1 MSIETVTTLAN
12 AVKTYYE
19 RKLLERLK
27 PNYLHGMFAQG
38 GAVKELPNG
47 SGKTV
52 EWRRYS
58 NLAAATTALTEGVT
72 PDGNNHTVTLVTA
85 TPSQYGD
92 YITYSDV
99 LDLVS
104 IDPFLATTAEIFG
117 DQAGNTL
124 DQVCRDVLVA
134 GTNVQ
139 YADAVGG
146 RSSVDTTNKLDA
158 TEILK
163 AVRNLSTNNVPKI
176 PDEFGGSYMAIVH
189 PNASYDIRQDSTW
202 IAADEYA
209 GSGKIFSGEL
219 GRLFGVRFIESSNA
233 KVFTGAGVGGAVDV
247 YATLIMGRDA
257 YGKCAFPGQS
267 QVEFFVK
274 PPGSSGSADPMNQR
288 GTIAWKVSE
297 KTKILE
303 EARIRRIEHAVST

>member
-1 MSIETVTTLAN
+1 MAVETVTTLAN
-12 AVKTYYE
+12 AVKTFYE
-19 RKLLERLK
+19 RQLLDRLI
-27 PNYLHGMFAQG
+27 PRYVHGMFAQG
-38 GAVKELPNG
+38 GAVKEIPGG

-58 NLAAATTALTEGVT
+58 NLTAATTPLTEGTT
-72 PDGNNHTVTLVTA
+72 PGGNNHTVTLVTA

-92 YITYSDV
+92 FITYSDV
-99 LDLVS
+99 LDLVM
-104 IDPFLATTAEIFG
+104 IDPFLATTAQIFG
-117 DQAGNTL
+117 DQAGDTL

-139 YADAVGG
+139 YADAVAN
-146 RSSVDTTNKLDA
+146 RASVDTTNKLDA
-158 TEILK
+158 AEVLK
-163 AVRNLSTNNVPKI
+163 AVRALEAANVPKI

-189 PNASYDIRQDSTW
+189 PNAAYDIRLDSTW
-202 IAADEYA
+202 SDADEYA

-219 GRLFGVRFIESSNA
+219 GRLYGVRFIPTSNA
-233 KVFTGAGVGGAVDV
+233 KIFTGAGVGAIDV

-267 QVEFFVK
+267 QVEFYVK
-274 PPGSSGSADPMNQR
+274 PVGSSGSADPLNQR
-288 GTIAWKVSE
+288 GTIGWKVSE

-303 EARIRRIEHAVST
+303 ESRIRRIEHAVSS